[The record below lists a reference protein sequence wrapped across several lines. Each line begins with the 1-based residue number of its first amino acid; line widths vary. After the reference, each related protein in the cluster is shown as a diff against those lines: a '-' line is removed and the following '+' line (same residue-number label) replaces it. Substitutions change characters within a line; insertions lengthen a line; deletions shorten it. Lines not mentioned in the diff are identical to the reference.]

1 MAILTRVVR
10 FGVAGVLAMGTSR
23 GLTAIEQRTSTA
35 EDAIKATF
43 LFNFTKF
50 VDWPPPADAAAPFR
64 ICIAAEPAFAEAVDR
79 TIVGE
84 TVRGRP
90 LERVL
95 VSTPNDARACQILF
109 IGRGEAQRVERWIA
123 PVRDLPVLLV
133 GESRGFWEKGGHINF
148 VLDDNH
154 VRFDVNQDTAS
165 RTGLVISSKLLRVAR
180 NVTARGSP

>member
-1 MAILTRVVR
+1 VR
-10 FGVAGVLAMGTSR
+10 LLA
-23 GLTAIEQRTSTA
+23 AEQRTSTT

-79 TIVGE
+79 IIVGE

-90 LERVL
+90 LERL
-95 VSTPNDARACQILF
+95 LLSTPDHARTCQILF
-109 IGRGEAQRVERWIA
+109 LGRGETDRVDRWIA
-123 PVRDLPVLLV
+123 AVRDLPVLLV

-148 VLDDNH
+148 VLDQNH

-165 RTGLVISSKLLRVAR
+165 RSGLTISSKLLRVAR
-180 NVTARGSP
+180 TVTTRGSQ

>member
-10 FGVAGVLAMGTSR
+10 IALAGVLAIGTS
-23 GLTAIEQRTSTA
+23 GLLAAGEQRTSTA

-50 VDWPPPADAAAPFR
+50 VEWPAPADAAAPFR
-64 ICIAAEPAFAEAVDR
+64 VCIAAEPAFAQAVDR
-79 TIVGE
+79 IIVGE

-95 VSTPNDARACQILF
+95 VSTPNEARTCQILF
-109 IGRGEAQRVERWIA
+109 IGRGEAQRAERWIA

-148 VLDDNH
+148 VLDENH

-165 RTGLVISSKLLRVAR
+165 RSGLTISSKLLRVAR
-180 NVTARGSP
+180 NVTARGTP